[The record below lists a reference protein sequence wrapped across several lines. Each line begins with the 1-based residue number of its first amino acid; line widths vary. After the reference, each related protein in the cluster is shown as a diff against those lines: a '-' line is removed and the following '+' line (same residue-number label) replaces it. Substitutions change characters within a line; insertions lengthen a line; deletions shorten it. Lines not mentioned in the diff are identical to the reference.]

1 MLQMK
6 KNISEANLIN
16 VIDKNIFKT
25 FVYDCVYVCAIDGHR
40 EYHEPIYNLWETKMV
55 NWSKKFE

>member
-1 MLQMK
+1 MK

-55 NWSKKFE
+55 N